1 MRFGCVEIV
10 ETLQN
15 GTKVHSMESA
25 SFPRSSL
32 ARAIGYDGGIIYD
45 VHDGILQVV
54 IGMLGMIGGRV
65 KLGKL
70 VSW

>member
-1 MRFGCVEIV
+1 MFVIIETPDYFINYDTKASSLGDVRFGCVEIV

-32 ARAIGYDGGIIYD
+32 ARAIGYD
-45 VHDGILQVV
+45 VHDGFYRL
-54 IGMLGMIGGRV
+54 
-65 KLGKL
+65 
-70 VSW
+70 